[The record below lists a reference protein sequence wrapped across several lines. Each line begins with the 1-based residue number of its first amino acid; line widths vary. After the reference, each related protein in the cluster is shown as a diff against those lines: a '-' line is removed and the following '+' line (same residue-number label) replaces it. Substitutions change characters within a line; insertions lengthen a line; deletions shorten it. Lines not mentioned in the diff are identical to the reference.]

1 MSRSYRKPFTPN
13 SEGSGHWKKQANR
26 KIRRGKDL
34 DLQDGTFYKKMSDV
48 WSSPMEQAG
57 GWWDVPKMRRK

>member
-13 SEGSGHWKKQANR
+13 CEGSGEWKKEANR
-26 KIRRGKDL
+26 KIRRNKEME
-34 DLQDGTFYKKMSDV
+34 LQNGTYYKKMSNPWDG
-48 WSSPMEQAG
+48 PMEQAG